1 MKKFLIAIVVMFTI
15 GVTSA
20 QSKEKLEQKF
30 EQLEK
35 KLDETHKEYEAKLDK
50 YHKDLSKNEKID
62 DSISDED
69 LEKLEIDDEFS
80 DKRHNTPKGKDE
92 DDEDD
97 EDDENDNDDKDDDEL
112 VSKKDLEDFEN
123 FDKNISVKE
132 KMKIFVETHEEGKKE
147 IGDVKDTDFFDD
159 KQPHKEIAKVAV
171 QEKEYMKF
179 LEKYDNEINKIHN
192 EMYKVAKKYIAE
204 Q

>member
-62 DSISDED
+62 DAISDED

-92 DDEDD
+92 DD
-97 EDDENDNDDKDDDEL
+97 DDENDNDDKDDDKL

-192 EMYKVAKKYIAE
+192 EMYKVAKKYIAK

>member
-80 DKRHNTPKGKDE
+80 DKRHNTPKGKDN
-92 DDEDD
+92 DDES
-97 EDDENDNDDKDDDEL
+97 DNDDKDDDEL

-123 FDKNISVKE
+123 FNKNISVKE

-147 IGDVKDTDFFDD
+147 IGDVKDADFFDD